1 MNEPTTASQPVLGV
15 VWHDEDGASL
25 VKRGS
30 EDAWCANHRGYSRLY
45 AAPQPAPSAVAGECA
60 MAPDNVPRG
69 FDKCPITGRPF
80 FMNIDHDQL
89 GYVAT
94 YGGPFDSYTIPALAR
109 DGSELRSERY
119 DHEDGRWI
127 EGGEPVLDI
136 FTDDAKSEWVDGLR
150 AIASAKRA
158 SHSAPTQ
165 DRSLL
170 QNPALDAQLK
180 SSAAKYD
187 QLPYWWKDAG
197 SSQPASQSRVLS
209 DAVSSGQEG
218 DDPGEFGQGHDIG
231 PGGRYW
237 RERAEMW
244 RGWFMTLM
252 ARLRPLVPTIEYPEG
267 ATDINAFSDAM
278 QIAGKLEALVE
289 AHRNLHQQ
297 LSDLLSCVHDEIAAN
312 LAFRAK
318 GRALPAE
325 DMPTF
330 CARLIAER
338 DGMRSALQTIAGWGC
353 ENTRDARGCFHEGR
367 APNAEFLAERC
378 CAPCIAALAVL
389 PNPSAPKA
397 GDAEKAK

>member
-45 AAPQPAPSAVAGECA
+45 AAPQPAPSAVAGE
-60 MAPDNVPRG
+60 APLRVFSAG
-69 FDKCPITGRPF
+69 FWTYDGDGRA
-80 FMNIDHDQL
+80 
-89 GYVAT
+89 Y
-94 YGGPFDSYTIPALAR
+94 S
-109 DGSELRSERY
+109 
-119 DHEDGRWI
+119 HED
-127 EGGEPVLDI
+127 LDAAAFI
-136 FTDDAKSEWVDGLR
+136 KYRDAG
-150 AIASAKRA
+150 RA
-158 SHSAPTQ
+158 SPSAPTQ

-170 QNPALDAQLK
+170 QNLALDAQLK

-197 SSQPASQSRVLS
+197 SSQPASQSGVLS

-378 CAPCIAALAVL
+378 CAPCIAALAVI